1 MALFNPHLRASRMT
15 VGSACVV
22 LQMGIEPV
30 TFGCAEV
37 IANRLAKCTAGGP
50 AVAVKSFTKDGIPQY
65 ALTEYGLEVKRH
77 LEKHI
82 CLNVN

>member
-1 MALFNPHLRASRMT
+1 MLFNPHLRAKRMT
-15 VGSACVV
+15 VGVAMVV
-22 LQMGIEPV
+22 MQMAEYPIIL
-30 TFGCAEV
+30 GCAEV
-37 IANRLAKCTAGGP
+37 IANRLSKCTAGGP
-50 AVAVKSFTKDGIPQY
+50 AVAIKSFTEDSIPQY